1 MGALLGLAV
10 GVDVIGNSLGLAVG
24 ADVVGDLLGF
34 ADRLAVAGL
43 TKGVKMNPEEE
54 VYSPKLSI
62 DDPVVG
68 AFTTRQP
75 LEELAA
81 FTPVNSTPIHQPPSR
96 I

>member
-1 MGALLGLAV
+1 
-10 GVDVIGNSLGLAVG
+10 
-24 ADVVGDLLGF
+24 
-34 ADRLAVAGL
+34 
-43 TKGVKMNPEEE
+43 MNPEEE
-54 VYSPKLSI
+54 VYLPKLSI

-75 LEELAA
+75 LEELAS